1 MRIRRVVYAM
11 AIGALLAI
19 GAMAA
24 PAQAGDVSN
33 VPEPILSTLGWG
45 HAD

>member
-24 PAQAGDVSN
+24 PAQAGGVSQG
-33 VPEPILSTLGWG
+33 PIVTTMGWD
-45 HAD
+45 HAG

>member
-19 GAMAA
+19 GAMTA
-24 PAQAGDVSN
+24 PAQAGDVSQ
-33 VPEPILSTLGWG
+33 EPIVTTMGWEHG
-45 HAD
+45 G

>member
-1 MRIRRVVYAM
+1 MRIRRVVYAI

-24 PAQAGDVSN
+24 PAQAGGVSE
-33 VPEPILSTLGWG
+33 EPTVTTMGWEHG
-45 HAD
+45 G